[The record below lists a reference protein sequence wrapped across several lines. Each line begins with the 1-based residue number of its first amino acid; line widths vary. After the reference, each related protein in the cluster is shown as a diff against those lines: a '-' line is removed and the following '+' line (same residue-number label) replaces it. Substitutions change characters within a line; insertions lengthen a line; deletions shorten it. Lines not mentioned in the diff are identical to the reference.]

1 MPQNRGEYSNRM
13 NANQQNQ
20 MSTPI
25 RTSSLRN
32 FFQHN
37 QEIQNQAAQRL
48 NAQQGLGGLD
58 PRTVNPLNSPIAQG
72 PRSRFTLNQPTAQNN
87 NAQNNNARNN
97 NPQNNNNNRTYRT
110 TNIVD
115 SMERNRKRLNKNS
128 NINNNN
134 NVNLNFVRSDLFFQ
148 PQTRLT
154 TTPLPP
160 DNSNNSRSASSNNSN
175 RYTAI
180 DNNTS
185 NRAGATKVKN
195 EASSSNAPTRRD
207 DLKNAFSSL
216 DKEFNGF
223 QENLKKSR
231 SWTINKRD
239 EKYNAINSSSE
250 NRTKDKE
257 LVPQTPKSR
266 QPSPSLGNRPKF

>member
-13 NANQQNQ
+13 NANQQNE

-25 RTSSLRN
+25 RKSSLRN

-37 QEIQNQAAQRL
+37 QEILNQAEQRL
-48 NAQQGLGGLD
+48 NAQQGMGGLN

-87 NAQNNNARNN
+87 IPQNN
-97 NPQNNNNNRTYRT
+97 NPQNNNNNRTYHI

-128 NINNNN
+128 NINNN

-195 EASSSNAPTRRD
+195 EASSSNTPTRQQR
-207 DLKNAFSSL
+207 NA
-216 DKEFNGF
+216 NH
-223 QENLKKSR
+223 Q
-231 SWTINKRD
+231 
-239 EKYNAINSSSE
+239 
-250 NRTKDKE
+250 
-257 LVPQTPKSR
+257 
-266 QPSPSLGNRPKF
+266 

>member
-13 NANQQNQ
+13 NANQQNE

-97 NPQNNNNNRTYRT
+97 NPQNNNAQNNNPQNNNNNQTYRI

-134 NVNLNFVRSDLFFQ
+134 VNRDFVRPDRFVQ
-148 PQTRLT
+148 PQTRFT
-154 TTPLPP
+154 NTPLPP
-160 DNSNNSRSASSNNSN
+160 DNSYNSRAASSNNSN
-175 RYTAI
+175 SYTAI

-195 EASSSNAPTRRD
+195 EASSSNAPTRQRR
-207 DLKNAFSSL
+207 NA
-216 DKEFNGF
+216 NH
-223 QENLKKSR
+223 Q
-231 SWTINKRD
+231 
-239 EKYNAINSSSE
+239 
-250 NRTKDKE
+250 
-257 LVPQTPKSR
+257 
-266 QPSPSLGNRPKF
+266 

>member
-25 RTSSLRN
+25 RKSSLRN

-37 QEIQNQAAQRL
+37 QEILNQAEQRL
-48 NAQQGLGGLD
+48 NAQQEFGGLN
-58 PRTVNPLNSPIAQG
+58 PRTVNPLNSPIAQR
-72 PRSRFTLNQPTAQNN
+72 PRSRFTLNQPTAHNNIPQNN
-87 NAQNNNARNN
+87 NAQNNNPQNN
-97 NPQNNNNNRTYRT
+97 NAQNNNNNRTYHI

-128 NINNNN
+128 NINNSNINNN

-185 NRAGATKVKN
+185 NRAGTTKVKN
-195 EASSSNAPTRRD
+195 EASSSNAPTRQRR
-207 DLKNAFSSL
+207 NA
-216 DKEFNGF
+216 NH
-223 QENLKKSR
+223 Q
-231 SWTINKRD
+231 
-239 EKYNAINSSSE
+239 
-250 NRTKDKE
+250 
-257 LVPQTPKSR
+257 
-266 QPSPSLGNRPKF
+266 

>member
-13 NANQQNQ
+13 NANQQNE

-25 RTSSLRN
+25 RKSSLRN

-37 QEIQNQAAQRL
+37 QEILNQAEQRL
-48 NAQQGLGGLD
+48 NAQQGLGGLN

-87 NAQNNNARNN
+87 ISQNNNPQNN
-97 NPQNNNNNRTYRT
+97 NPQNNNNNRTYRI
-110 TNIVD
+110 TNTVD
-115 SMERNRKRLNKNS
+115 SMERHRKRLNKNS

-134 NVNLNFVRSDLFFQ
+134 VNLDFVRPDLFVQ
-148 PQTRLT
+148 PQTRFT

-160 DNSNNSRSASSNNSN
+160 DNSSNSRSASSNNSN
-175 RYTAI
+175 SYTAI

-195 EASSSNAPTRRD
+195 EASSSNAQTRQRR
-207 DLKNAFSSL
+207 NA
-216 DKEFNGF
+216 NH
-223 QENLKKSR
+223 Q
-231 SWTINKRD
+231 
-239 EKYNAINSSSE
+239 
-250 NRTKDKE
+250 
-257 LVPQTPKSR
+257 
-266 QPSPSLGNRPKF
+266 

>member
-13 NANQQNQ
+13 NANQQNE

-25 RTSSLRN
+25 RKSSLRN

-37 QEIQNQAAQRL
+37 HEILNQAEQRL
-48 NAQQGLGGLD
+48 NAQQGLGGLN

-87 NAQNNNARNN
+87 IPQNNIPQNNNPQNN
-97 NPQNNNNNRTYRT
+97 NPQNNNNNRTYRI

-115 SMERNRKRLNKNS
+115 SMERNRKKINKNS
-128 NINNNN
+128 NNNAS
-134 NVNLNFVRSDLFFQ
+134 VNLDFVRSDLFFQ

-195 EASSSNAPTRRD
+195 EASSSNTPTRQQR
-207 DLKNAFSSL
+207 NA
-216 DKEFNGF
+216 NH
-223 QENLKKSR
+223 Q
-231 SWTINKRD
+231 
-239 EKYNAINSSSE
+239 
-250 NRTKDKE
+250 
-257 LVPQTPKSR
+257 
-266 QPSPSLGNRPKF
+266 